1 MEKQKRRTI
10 CHVDMDAFYVS
21 VELVRRPELRGKPV
35 VVGGTGR
42 RGVVAAASYEAR
54 AFGVFS
60 AMPSSQAQRLCPQAI
75 FLAGDHSLYGE
86 VSKRIMAV
94 FADITPLVEPL
105 SLDEAFLDVSGA
117 LRLHGSALEIAED
130 IRSTIW
136 KTEGLTCSVG
146 IAPNK
151 FLAKL
156 GSEQA
161 KPKASPTGP
170 IYGTGVFEIGLGEE
184 LAFLHP
190 LPVRALWG
198 VGKATAKRLDSLGV
212 ETVGDL
218 AAAPL
223 DHLTRSIGVASG
235 SHLHALANGIDD
247 RPVESDRET
256 KSISSEE
263 TFAHDIADK
272 ELLDVELVRQCD
284 AVAQRLRDNDLV
296 ARTATLKVRFGDFST
311 ITRRTTAVQSFNSSV
326 DLLRMARELMGS
338 IDPGDGVR
346 LLGIGVANLGADHG
360 HQLALDLDADPDH
373 STETNRSSPGVTD
386 ALIDDVRAKFGT
398 GAIGPASA
406 AVDGSLRVKRRG
418 EQQWGPNANAS
429 ARDAQKEVGGGD
441 STSNSQKEVDGS

>member
-42 RGVVAAASYEAR
+42 RGVVDAASYEAR

-86 VSKRIMAV
+86 VSKRVMAV

-136 KTEGLTCSVG
+136 KNEGLTCSVG

-170 IYGTGVFEIGLGEE
+170 IYGKGIFEVELGEE

-212 ETVGDL
+212 EAVGDL
-218 AAAPL
+218 AAVPL

-247 RPVESDRET
+247 RPIESDRET

-311 ITRRTTAVQSFNSSV
+311 ITRRTTAAATPSV
-326 DLLRMARELMGS
+326 SERNAPACSAMTVRGS
-338 IDPGDGVR
+338 
-346 LLGIGVANLGADHG
+346 
-360 HQLALDLDADPDH
+360 
-373 STETNRSSPGVTD
+373 
-386 ALIDDVRAKFGT
+386 
-398 GAIGPASA
+398 
-406 AVDGSLRVKRRG
+406 
-418 EQQWGPNANAS
+418 
-429 ARDAQKEVGGGD
+429 
-441 STSNSQKEVDGS
+441 

>member
-21 VELVRRPELRGKPV
+21 VELVRRPDLRGKPV

-75 FLAGDHSLYGE
+75 FLPGDHSLYGE
-86 VSKRIMAV
+86 VSKRVMAV
-94 FADITPLVEPL
+94 FADVTPRVEPL

-117 LRLHGSALEIAED
+117 MRLHGSAAEIAQH

-136 KTEGLTCSVG
+136 ENEGLTCSVG

-156 GSEQA
+156 GSEEA
-161 KPKASPTGP
+161 KPKVSPKGP
-170 IYGTGVFEIGLGEE
+170 IYGKGIFEIKLGEE
-184 LAFLHP
+184 LEFLHP

-198 VGKATAKRLDSLGV
+198 VGKATAKRLDALGV

-218 AAAPL
+218 AAVPL
-223 DHLTRSIGVASG
+223 SHLVASIGSASG
-235 SHLHALANGIDD
+235 KHLHELANGIDD
-247 RPVESDRET
+247 RPVESDREA

-263 TFAHDIADK
+263 TFAHDIADSGV
-272 ELLDVELVRQCD
+272 LDVELVRQCD
-284 AVAQRLRDNDLV
+284 AVAQRLRDNELV

-311 ITRRTTAVQSFNSSV
+311 VTRRSTAPQSFNSSV
-326 DLLRMARELMGS
+326 DLLRMARELMGH

-360 HQLALDLDADPDH
+360 HQLSLDLDADPAG
-373 STETNRSSPGVTD
+373 SAKTNRRNREVTD
-386 ALIDDVRAKFGT
+386 ALIDDVRAKFGV

-406 AVDGSLRVKRRG
+406 AVDGDLRVKRRG
-418 EQQWGPNANAS
+418 EQQWGPNANQN
-429 ARDAQKEVGGGD
+429 DVEDTD
-441 STSNSQKEVDGS
+441 STRISEKEVDGS